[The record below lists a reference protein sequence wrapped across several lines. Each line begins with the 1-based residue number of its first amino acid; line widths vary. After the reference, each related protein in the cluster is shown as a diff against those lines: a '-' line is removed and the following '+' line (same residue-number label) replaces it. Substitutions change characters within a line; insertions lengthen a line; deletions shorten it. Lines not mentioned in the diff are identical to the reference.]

1 MRLDGA
7 RKAISLCMCCS
18 FLIKTKRNKKCSE
31 AIFLISQRKLLFMLA
46 FHMCNDSFAFQG
58 DSSCSTRS
66 FFWNSA
72 CLEMMKLREKLIAL
86 PLYFWRRPWP
96 GGLTDFVWISSRR
109 VRKIFADSPRIKIKS
124 ESRHIPERLL
134 RKSVFHRADHASAL
148 RYNLSISAIQSAA
161 HNQLLLCF
169 KCSLHIAA
177 LVSMPPNVAQLLVF
191 ELN

>member
-1 MRLDGA
+1 MILSPFRVTQVA
-7 RKAISLCMCCS
+7 RREVF
-18 FLIKTKRNKKCSE
+18 FLEFGLFRNDE
-31 AIFLISQRKLLFMLA
+31 
-46 FHMCNDSFAFQG
+46 
-58 DSSCSTRS
+58 T
-66 FFWNSA
+66 
-72 CLEMMKLREKLIAL
+72 LRGKLIAL
-86 PLYFWRRPWP
+86 PLCLLYFRRRPWP
-96 GGLTDFVWISSRR
+96 GGLTDFVWISTRR
-109 VRKIFADSPRIKIKS
+109 VKKIFADSPRIKIKS
-124 ESRHIPERLL
+124 ESRHIPERHL